1 MSSGAC
7 LYVVFFVESALL
19 HCLICRYFTISLAF
33 LCALAALAS
42 SPATATSPNIV
53 ISQVYGGAGCATA
66 GCSQYKN
73 DFVELF
79 NRGST
84 PQSVSGWSVQ
94 YASATGTVA
103 WTVTLLPNVTIQPGQ
118 YFLVAQ
124 GAGPNGTNALP
135 APDATGTTA
144 MSATAGKVALLNSVT
159 ALNGACPA
167 SAAIVDLVGYGPTAN
182 CSETSPAP
190 LLSAT
195 TADLRASSGCT
206 DTDNNAVDLSVA
218 APAPRNSSTTAPC
231 AGATPNVNLSVST
244 NTASETAQTI
254 VTVTATASAAVVGD
268 QTVALAVMGTGITAG
283 DYTLSNTT
291 IAILS
296 GQTTGSVTFTVVDD
310 VLVEGT
316 ETAVLTISTPSAGI
330 VLGAT
335 VTQSIVITDNDAA
348 GLPNLTVNDVAVN
361 EGNSGTTTFT
371 FTVSLSAPAPAGG
384 VTFDIATA
392 NGTATAGSDYAA
404 KSLTAQTIAVGNS
417 TYTFDVLVNGDT
429 LPELDETF
437 FVNISNVTNAVV
449 TDGQGQGTII
459 NDDLYKIHDV
469 QGSGA
474 TSPLVGQTVSVEG
487 VVIGVFQ
494 GATQLKG
501 FFLQEEDAD
510 ADADPNT
517 SEGIFVFCNAC
528 PTSVAEGQRVRVTGV
543 VSEFNGLTEITSST
557 VGSVIIT
564 DAGNHLAEVTPTVIT
579 LPIVGDVNAYYE
591 ARESMR
597 VTFADP
603 LIVSEYFELA
613 RYGQIVLYQG
623 ARPFQYTDGSPPSVA
638 GVTAHADELLR
649 RRVILD
655 DDNNVENAYL
665 NQTAGNQVIYHPRA
679 NGGFSVG
686 TQGTDFF
693 RGGDLVSNLTGVLH
707 WSFSGGTS
715 VDAWRIR
722 PTAATPV
729 TFTVANPRPATA
741 PAVGGAIRAAGAN
754 MLNYFTTIDSTS
766 SSSSGPCGPSGGQDC
781 RGADS
786 VGELNRQRERAAI
799 VVCTLNADVMALME
813 MENTTASATV
823 TDLLGAVNTRCGG
836 TTPYAFVNTGGTLGT
851 DAIRV
856 HLIYRAGVVATFG
869 SPLVDLDPIHNR
881 PPTAQTFDVVD
892 ANNPA
897 FGKRFTVIAN
907 HLKSKGCSGATG
919 ADLDTGDGQGC
930 FSDRR
935 TQQASRM
942 LSWVSGTVVP
952 AAGNADVL
960 LLGDFNSYGKEPPVT
975 TLTNG
980 GFTDLAG
987 TLLGTNSY
995 SYLFNGELGH
1005 LDYAFA
1011 SASLAAK
1018 VKGVGNWHINADESD
1033 LLDYNDE
1040 IKDVGESAF
1049 EAKPDGSLLSPPRV
1063 VFQASTAY
1071 RASDHDPVLVGLF
1084 DVAATP
1090 TIIANPSSTTVLVG
1104 ATATLTAAA
1113 TGVPTP
1119 TVQWFVSTDGG
1130 VTFSSI
1136 PGATATTLSFT
1147 AQASDN
1153 NNQYRA
1159 TFTNATGSA
1168 NSSAA
1173 TLSVNY
1179 GPLLNIDNSTATTYD
1194 AATDGVLLLRYLL
1207 GYRDAA
1213 LIADARGTGAS
1224 LRDATQIAAH
1234 ISANLAAFDVDGDG
1248 QTLAL
1253 TDGLMILRRL
1263 LNPTASPADTAATAA
1278 ITANAKNSARSNEN
1292 VVRAIDQLKP

>member
-1 MSSGAC
+1 MP
-7 LYVVFFVESALL
+7 LNRDFFLETALL
-19 HCLICRYFTISLAF
+19 HRLLCRCFTNFLGVLSTLMPLVFMPAF
-33 LCALAALAS
+33 AA
-42 SPATATSPNIV
+42 SPNIV
-53 ISQVYGGAGCATA
+53 ISQVYGGG
-66 GCSQYKN
+66 GNSGSVYKN
-73 DFVELF
+73 DFIELF
-79 NRGST
+79 NRGSL
-84 PQSVSGWSVQ
+84 PQSVNGWSVQ
-94 YASATGTVA
+94 YAGATGTTWQV
-103 WTVTLLPNVTIQPGQ
+103 TNLTNVTLQPGQ
-118 YFLVAQ
+118 YYLIQQAV
-124 GAGPNGTNALP
+124 GAGGTTNLP
-135 APDATGTTA
+135 TPDATGTIA
-144 MSATAGKVALLNSVT
+144 MSGTAGKVLLSSSTT
-159 ALNGACPA
+159 ALTGACPTGG
-167 SAAIVDLVGYGPTAN
+167 SVVDFAGFGTTAN
-182 CSETSPAP
+182 CFEGSGPTPAP
-190 LLSAT
+190 SNT
-195 TADLRASSGCT
+195 TAALRTASGCT
-206 DTDNNAVDLSVA
+206 DTDSNATDFTAGTVN
-218 APAPRNSSTTAPC
+218 PRNTATTAPC
-231 AGATPNVNLSVST
+231 AGATPNVSLSVST
-244 NTASETAQTI
+244 NAGSEAAQTV

-268 QTVALAVMGTGITAG
+268 QTVALAVTGTGITSG
-283 DYTLSNTT
+283 DYTLSNST
-291 IAILS
+291 ITILS
-296 GQTTGSVTFTVVDD
+296 GQTIGSVTFTVVDD

-316 ETAVLTISTPSAGI
+316 ETAVLTISAPSAGI

-335 VTQSIVITDNDAA
+335 IAQSIVITDNDAA
-348 GLPNLTVNDVAVN
+348 GLPNLTVNDVSAN

-392 NGTATAGSDYAA
+392 NGTATAGSDYVA
-404 KSLTAQTIAVGNS
+404 KSLTAQTIAAGNS
-417 TYTFDVLVNGDT
+417 TYTFDVFVNGDT
-429 LPELDETF
+429 TPELDETF
-437 FVNISNVTNAVV
+437 FVNVTNVTNAVV

-517 SEGIFVFCNAC
+517 SEGIFVFCNTC
-528 PTSVAEGQRVRVTGV
+528 PTAVAEGQRVRVMGV

-557 VGSVIIT
+557 AGSVVIT

-597 VTFADP
+597 VTYADT
-603 LIVSEYFELA
+603 LTVSEYFELA

-623 ARPFQYTDGSPPSVA
+623 GRPYQYTDSAPPSVA
-638 GVTAHADELLR
+638 GAAAHADELLR

-665 NQTAGNQVIYHPRA
+665 NQAAGNQAIYHPRA

-686 TQGTDFF
+686 AQGTDFF
-693 RGGDLVSNLTGVLH
+693 RGGDLVNNLTGVLH

-722 PTAATPV
+722 PTSATPV
-729 TFTVANPRPATA
+729 TFTVGNPRPAAA
-741 PAVGGAIRAAGAN
+741 PFVGGAIKAAGAN
-754 MLNYFTTIDSTS
+754 MLNYFTTIDATS

-786 VGELNRQRERAAI
+786 IVELDRQRERASI
-799 VVCTLNADVMALME
+799 VLCGLNADVAALME

-823 TDLLGAVNTRCGG
+823 TDLLGAVNARCGG
-836 TTPYAFVNTGGTLGT
+836 TKPYTFVNTGGTLGG

-856 HLIYRAGVVATFG
+856 HLIYRTGVVAPFG
-869 SPLVDLDPIHNR
+869 SALVDLDSIHSR

-892 ANNPA
+892 ANNAA

-907 HLKSKGCSGATG
+907 HFKSKGCSGATG
-919 ADLDTGDGQGC
+919 VDADIGDGQGC

-935 TQQASRM
+935 TQQAARM
-942 LSWVSGTVVP
+942 LTWISGTVVP
-952 AAGNADVL
+952 AASNADVL

-980 GFTDLAG
+980 SFTDLAG
-987 TLLGTNSY
+987 TLLGANSY

-1011 SASLAAK
+1011 SASLASK

-1033 LLDYNDE
+1033 LFDYNDAV
-1040 IKDVGESAF
+1040 KDVGESAF
-1049 EAKPDGSLLSPPRV
+1049 EVKPDGSLLSQPRV
-1063 VFQASTAY
+1063 VYQANTPY

-1084 DVAATP
+1084 DVAAFP
-1090 TIIANPSSTTVLVG
+1090 TVTTNPSSTTVLVG
-1104 ATATLTAAA
+1104 ATATFTAAA
-1113 TGVPTP
+1113 SGIPAP

-1130 VTFSSI
+1130 AVFSLIS
-1136 PGATATTLSFT
+1136 GATSTTLSFA

-1159 TFTNATGSA
+1159 TFTNGSG
-1168 NSSAA
+1168 NVNTLAA
-1173 TLSVNY
+1173 TLSTNY
-1179 GPLLNIDNSTATTYD
+1179 GPLLNIDNSATTPYD

-1224 LRDATQIAAH
+1224 LRDAMQIAAH
-1234 ISANLAAFDVDGDG
+1234 INANLAAFDVDGDG

-1253 TDGLMILRRL
+1253 TDGVMILRRL
-1263 LNPTASPADTAATAA
+1263 LNPTASPTDNAATAA